1 VTRNTT
7 PAASGVKREASSVE
21 RYCNV
26 AIPHTRLPELTYEF
40 EPEGFSELVPGSC
53 VQVRLRGKKAKGLV
67 LEVLAR
73 SPVPK
78 TLPVEKLVEPQLVS
92 AELLRLLRWV
102 GAYYFGRMGEVLGLA
117 LPRGICGYGLRRA
130 KAAPAVE
137 TRPTSFVPRPVVSDL
152 HPSSFVFHPSFSV
165 YVNTG
170 SGSGEDVVADFVG
183 AGLERG
189 TVIVLMPESET
200 DRWTG
205 TLRLR
210 LGIEPVL
217 YHGDRKASER
227 KSVWRELR
235 SIERRLVLGVRSAVF
250 APVPDL
256 AGIVVLHEHDKVF
269 KEERHPR
276 FNARDVAIARAKLT
290 DCPVLLCDPTP
301 SAETWLNLRN
311 GQYQMVQSPSPK
323 SQGESTKFQ
332 GESAKFQGESA
343 KFQGESAKFQGESA
357 KSQGESTKFQ
367 GESAK
372 SQGGS
377 AKSETEA
384 LKSDFATSP
393 FPLVV
398 SDRLPDTIVVDM
410 RKHRELLAPVLVN
423 ELKEARAAGESA
435 VLYINR
441 RGLSRYVACRDC
453 GSPLSC
459 PECAVSL
466 VLFSGGNFC
475 CRYCGKT
482 SAAPETCP
490 ACGSADFRLK
500 APGIE
505 MAAREVT
512 RLLPDAN
519 VVTVLT
525 ESVPRSSPEPGSVIV
540 GTRALFGVP
549 WPGRVRV
556 VAALSVDD
564 DLCLPDFRARE
575 RTFQTLSGLS
585 RRAAAHGA
593 TLVLQTRRP
602 DDPAVQCA
610 AAGDV
615 ASFLG
620 QELKLR
626 EELEFPP
633 YRRLALIELS
643 ARSESMAA
651 KHGEW
656 LCRRLG
662 RVQGVEAMGPVP
674 VRGRA
679 NTVQVMVKVARN
691 LRLDRL
697 VTLKQLESD
706 GVRAR
711 VDVDPLETV

>member
-1 VTRNTT
+1 MSRP
-7 PAASGVKREASSVE
+7 PAPGSPQYEPGR
-21 RYCNV
+21 RFCNV
-26 AIPHTRLPELTYEF
+26 AIPHTRLHELTYEF
-40 EPEGFSELVPGSC
+40 EPERFPELVPGAC

-67 LEVLAR
+67 LEILAR

-78 TLPVEKLVEPQLVS
+78 TLPVEKLVEPQLV
-92 AELLRLLRWV
+92 AGELLHLLRWV

-117 LPRGICGYGLRRA
+117 LPRGICGYGLRRG
-130 KAAPAVE
+130 
-137 TRPTSFVPRPVVSDL
+137 TRGEGRGFNVRQPVVVSDL
-152 HPSSFVFHPSFSV
+152 HPSSFILPSSFSV
-165 YVNTG
+165 LVHTAPD
-170 SGSGEDVVADFVG
+170 SRDDVVAGFVA

-200 DRWTG
+200 GRLADA
-205 TLRLR
+205 LRSR
-210 LGIEPVL
+210 LGVEPVL

-235 SIERRLVLGVRSAVF
+235 SSERRLVLGVRSAVF

-256 AGIVVLHEHDKVF
+256 AGIVVLDEHDKVF

-276 FNARDVAIARAKLT
+276 FSARDVAIARARLA
-290 DCPVLLCDPTP
+290 DCPVLLSDPTP

-311 GQYQMVQSPSPK
+311 GQYKNVESPSLK
-323 SQGESTKFQ
+323 SQVESTKSKE
-332 GESAKFQGESA
+332 ESP
-343 KFQGESAKFQGESA
+343 
-357 KSQGESTKFQ
+357 
-367 GESAK
+367 
-372 SQGGS
+372 
-377 AKSETEA
+377 
-384 LKSDFATSP
+384 KSDFAISP
-393 FPLVV
+393 FPLVI
-398 SDRLPDTIVVDM
+398 SDSLPDTLVVDM
-410 RKHRELLAPVLVN
+410 RKHRGELLAPVLVN

-441 RGLSRYVACRDC
+441 RGLSRYVACHDC
-453 GSPLSC
+453 GSPLAC
-459 PECAVSL
+459 PDCAVSL
-466 VLFSGGNFC
+466 VLFSGGNLC
-475 CRYCGKT
+475 CRYCGRT
-482 SAAPETCP
+482 GVAPETCP
-490 ACGSADFRLK
+490 ACGSPDFRLK

-505 MAAREVT
+505 MAAREVC
-512 RLLPDAN
+512 RLLPDAR

-525 ESVPRSSPEPGSVIV
+525 ESGRQAVTEPGSVIV
-540 GTRALFGVP
+540 GTRALFSVP
-549 WPGRVRV
+549 WPERVRV

-575 RTFQTLSGLS
+575 RTFQVLSGLS
-585 RRAAAHGA
+585 RRAAAQGA

-615 ASFLG
+615 ARFLD

-626 EELEFPP
+626 EELQFPP
-633 YRRLALIELS
+633 YRRLVLIELS
-643 ARSESMAA
+643 AGSESKATE
-651 KHGEW
+651 HGEW
-656 LCRRLG
+656 LCRKLG

-706 GVRAR
+706 GVRVK
-711 VDVDPLETV
+711 VDVDPLETA

>member
-1 VTRNTT
+1 MSRP
-7 PAASGVKREASSVE
+7 PAPGNSQPE
-21 RYCNV
+21 RGRRFCNV
-26 AIPHTRLPELTYEF
+26 AIPHTRLHELTYEF
-40 EPEGFSELVPGSC
+40 EPEGFPELVPGAC

-67 LEVLAR
+67 LEILAR

-78 TLPVEKLVEPQLVS
+78 TLPVEKLVEPQLV
-92 AELLRLLRWV
+92 AGELLHLLRWV

-117 LPRGICGYGLRRA
+117 LPRGICGYGLRRT
-130 KAAPAVE
+130 KPAAASAPE
-137 TRPTSFVPRPVVSDL
+137 SRPTSFVR
-152 HPSSFVFHPSFSV
+152 HPSVFDRPPSSILIPPSFSV
-165 YVNTG
+165 HVHTG
-170 SGSGEDVVADFVG
+170 PGPRDDIVTGFVA

-189 TVIVLMPESET
+189 TVIVLLPEFEAG
-200 DRWTG
+200 RWADA
-205 TLRLR
+205 LRSR

-235 SIERRLVLGVRSAVF
+235 SSEHRLVLGVRSAVF

-256 AGIVVLHEHDKVF
+256 AGIVVLDEHDKVF

-276 FNARDVAIARAKLT
+276 FNARDVAIARARLA
-290 DCPVLLCDPTP
+290 DCPVLLSDPTP

-311 GQYQMVQSPSPK
+311 VQYQNVESPNPK
-323 SQGESTKFQ
+323 SQVESI
-332 GESAKFQGESA
+332 
-343 KFQGESAKFQGESA
+343 
-357 KSQGESTKFQ
+357 
-367 GESAK
+367 
-372 SQGGS
+372 
-377 AKSETEA
+377 
-384 LKSDFATSP
+384 KSDFAISP
-393 FPLVV
+393 LHLDI
-398 SDRLPDTIVVDM
+398 SHDLPDTLVVDM
-410 RKHRELLAPVLVN
+410 RKHRGEVLAPVLVN
-423 ELKEARAAGESA
+423 ELKEACAAGESS

-459 PECAVSL
+459 PECGVSL
-466 VLFSGGNFC
+466 VLFSGGNLC

-482 SAAPETCP
+482 GTAPETCP
-490 ACGSADFRLK
+490 ACGSPDFRLK

-505 MAAREVT
+505 MAAREVS
-512 RLLPDAN
+512 RVLPDAK

-525 ESVPRSSPEPGSVIV
+525 ESAPRSSLAAAAPVGQHLVPRSSPEPGSVIV

-549 WPGRVRV
+549 WPERVRV

-575 RTFQTLSGLS
+575 RTFQVLSGLS

-610 AAGDV
+610 ATGDV
-615 ASFLG
+615 ARFLD

-633 YRRLALIELS
+633 YRRLVLIELS
-643 ARSESMAA
+643 AGSGSMAA

-656 LCRRLG
+656 LCRKLG

-679 NTVQVMVKVARN
+679 NTVQVLVKVARN

-697 VTLKQLESD
+697 VTLRQLESD
-706 GVRAR
+706 GVRAK
-711 VDVDPLETV
+711 VDVDPLETA

>member
-1 VTRNTT
+1 MK
-7 PAASGVKREASSVE
+7 PEASGVR

-26 AIPHTRLPELTYEF
+26 AIPHTRLHELTYEF
-40 EPEGFSELVPGSC
+40 EPERFPELVPGSC

-67 LEVLAR
+67 LEIPAR

-78 TLPVEKLVEPQLVS
+78 TLPVEKLIEPQLVS

-102 GAYYFGRMGEVLGLA
+102 GAYYFGRMGAVLGMA

-130 KAAPAVE
+130 KPVPGVE
-137 TRPTSFVPRPVVSDL
+137 TRPKSFVPRPVVSDL
-152 HPSSFVFHPSFSV
+152 HPSSFIFPSSFSV
-165 YVNTG
+165 NVHAGPG
-170 SGSGEDVVADFVG
+170 SREDIVADFV
-183 AGLERG
+183 AAALERG

-200 DRWTG
+200 GVWAG
-205 TLRLR
+205 TLRSR
-210 LGIEPVL
+210 LGVEPVL

-235 SIERRLVLGVRSAVF
+235 SGERMLVLGVRSAVF
-250 APVPDL
+250 APAPDL
-256 AGIVVLHEHDKVF
+256 AGVVVIDEHDKVF

-276 FNARDVAIARAKLT
+276 FNARDVAIARARLA

-311 GQYQMVQSPSPK
+311 GQYQMMQSPAAKSQGESPK
-323 SQGESTKFQ
+323 SQGESTK
-332 GESAKFQGESA
+332 
-343 KFQGESAKFQGESA
+343 
-357 KSQGESTKFQ
+357 SQGESTKSE
-367 GESAK
+367 GES
-372 SQGGS
+372 S
-377 AKSETEA
+377 KSEGESPESQVETTKSHAESS
-384 LKSDFATSP
+384 KSDFAISP
-393 FPLVV
+393 FPLVISAPV
-398 SDRLPDTIVVDM
+398 PDTLVVDM
-410 RKHRELLAPVLVN
+410 RKHRGEVLAPVLVN
-423 ELKEARAAGESA
+423 ELKEARAAGESS

-441 RGLSRYVACRDC
+441 RGLSRYVVCRDC

-459 PECAVSL
+459 PDCGVSL
-466 VLFSGGNFC
+466 VLYSGGNLC

-482 SAAPETCP
+482 STAPETCP
-490 ACGSADFRLK
+490 ACGSPDFRLK

-505 MAAREVT
+505 MAAREVS
-512 RLLPDAN
+512 RLLPDAK
-519 VVTVLT
+519 VLTVLT
-525 ESVPRSSPEPGSVIV
+525 ESVHGSFSEPGSVVV

-549 WPGRVRV
+549 WPERVRV

-575 RTFQTLSGLS
+575 RTFQVLSGLS

-602 DDPAVQCA
+602 DDPAVQA
-610 AAGDV
+610 AVAGDV
-615 ASFLG
+615 ARFLD

-633 YRRLALIELS
+633 YRRLVLIELS
-643 ARSESMAA
+643 AGSESKAA
-651 KHGEW
+651 RHGEL
-656 LCRRLG
+656 LCRKLG

-674 VRGRA
+674 VRGRT
-679 NTVQVMVKVARN
+679 NTVQVLVKVARN

-711 VDVDPLETV
+711 VDVDPLETA

>member
-1 VTRNTT
+1 MSR
-7 PAASGVKREASSVE
+7 PQPFHCA
-21 RYCNV
+21 
-26 AIPHTRLPELTYEF
+26 LPTAT
-40 EPEGFSELVPGSC
+40 GPGAC

-78 TLPVEKLVEPQLVS
+78 TLPVEKLVEPKLVS
-92 AELLRLLRWV
+92 GELLRLLRWV

-117 LPRGICGYGLRRA
+117 LPRGICGYGLRRTKPA
-130 KAAPAVE
+130 KAPGSELTPA
-137 TRPTSFVPRPVVSDL
+137 SSVPRPVVSDL
-152 HPSSFVFHPSFSV
+152 HSSSFIFHPSFSV
-165 YVNTG
+165 TVHTAPG
-170 SGSGEDVVADFVG
+170 SRDDIVAGFV
-183 AGLERG
+183 AAALERG
-189 TVIVLMPESET
+189 SVIVLLPEFEAGRMA
-200 DRWTG
+200 DA
-205 TLRLR
+205 LRSR

-227 KSVWRELR
+227 KSIWRKLR
-235 SIERRLVLGVRSAVF
+235 SSEYRLVLGVRSAVF

-256 AGIVVLHEHDKVF
+256 AGLVVLDEHDKVF

-276 FNARDVAIARAKLT
+276 FNARDVAIARARLA

-301 SAETWLNLRN
+301 SAETWLNLRT
-311 GQYQMVQSPSPK
+311 GQYQMAQSPNLK
-323 SQGESTKFQ
+323 SQGESTKSE
-332 GESAKFQGESA
+332 GESAKSEV
-343 KFQGESAKFQGESA
+343 ESA
-357 KSQGESTKFQ
+357 KSQGESDKFQ
-367 GESAK
+367 GERTK
-372 SQGGS
+372 SKEESPESQVES
-377 AKSETEA
+377 P
-384 LKSDFATSP
+384 KSDFAISP
-393 FPLVV
+393 FHSVI
-398 SDRLPDTIVVDM
+398 SAALPDTLVVDM
-410 RKHRELLAPVLVN
+410 RKHRGELLAPVLVN
-423 ELKEARAAGESA
+423 ELKEAGAAGESS

-441 RGLSRYVACRDC
+441 RGLSRYVACGDC

-459 PECAVSL
+459 PDCAVSL
-466 VLFSGGNFC
+466 VLFSGGDLC
-475 CRYCGKT
+475 CRYCGKA

-490 ACGSADFRLK
+490 ACGGPDFRLK

-512 RLLPDAN
+512 RLLPDAK
-519 VVTVLT
+519 VVTVLN
-525 ESVPRSSPEPGSVIV
+525 ESVPRSSFFVPRSSAEPGTVIV

-549 WPGRVRV
+549 WPERVRV

-575 RTFQTLSGLS
+575 RTFQVLSELS
-585 RRAAAHGA
+585 RRAAAQGA

-602 DDPAVQCA
+602 DDPAVQYA

-615 ASFLG
+615 ARFLD

-633 YRRLALIELS
+633 YRRLVLIELS
-643 ARSESMAA
+643 ARRGPGVA
-651 KHGEW
+651 KHGEM

-679 NTVQVMVKVARN
+679 DTVQVLVKVARN
-691 LRLDRL
+691 LRLDRI
-697 VTLKQLESD
+697 VTLRQLESD

>member
-1 VTRNTT
+1 MARDALRMT
-7 PAASGVKREASSVE
+7 PAAAGLKREASGVE

-26 AIPHTRLPELTYEF
+26 AIPHTRLHELTYEF
-40 EPEGFSELVPGSC
+40 EPERFLELAPGAC

-78 TLPVEKLVEPQLVS
+78 TLPVEKLVEPRLVS
-92 AELLRLLRWV
+92 EELLRLLRWV
-102 GAYYFGRMGEVLGLA
+102 GAYYFGRMGAVLGMA
-117 LPRGICGYGLRRA
+117 LPRGICGHGLRRGA
-130 KAAPAVE
+130 RGGERALSGR
-137 TRPTSFVPRPVVSDL
+137 RPVVVSDL
-152 HPSSFVFHPSFSV
+152 HLSSFIFPPSFSV
-165 YVNTG
+165 NVHTG
-170 SGSGEDVVADFVG
+170 SGSQEDVVAGFVG

-200 DRWTG
+200 GVWAG
-205 TLRLR
+205 TLRAR

-227 KSVWRELR
+227 KSVWREVR
-235 SIERRLVLGVRSAVF
+235 SSERMLVLGVRSAVF

-256 AGIVVLHEHDKVF
+256 AGVVVIDEHDKVF

-276 FNARDVAIARAKLT
+276 FNARDVAIARARLA

-311 GQYQMVQSPSPK
+311 GQYQMVQSP
-323 SQGESTKFQ
+323 
-332 GESAKFQGESA
+332 A
-343 KFQGESAKFQGESA
+343 A
-357 KSQGESTKFQ
+357 KSQGESPKSEVEGTKSEVQSPAAKSQ
-367 GESAK
+367 GESPKSEEESPESQVESAK
-372 SQGGS
+372 SRGES
-377 AKSETEA
+377 TKSN
-384 LKSDFATSP
+384 LSISP
-393 FPLVV
+393 FHFVISGSP
-398 SDRLPDTIVVDM
+398 PDTLVVDM
-410 RKHRELLAPVLVN
+410 RKHRGEVLAPVLVN
-423 ELKEARAAGESA
+423 ELKEARAAGESS

-453 GSPLSC
+453 GSPLLC
-459 PECAVSL
+459 TDCGVSL
-466 VLFSGGNFC
+466 VLYSGGNLC

-482 SAAPETCP
+482 STAPETCP
-490 ACGSADFRLK
+490 ACGSPDFRLK

-505 MAAREVT
+505 MAAREVS

-519 VVTVLT
+519 VLTVLT
-525 ESVPRSSPEPGSVIV
+525 ESVHRSSPEPGSVVV
-540 GTRALFGVP
+540 GTRALFGVH
-549 WPGRVRV
+549 WPERVRV

-575 RTFQTLSGLS
+575 RTFQVLSELS

-602 DDPAVQCA
+602 DDPAVQA
-610 AAGDV
+610 ATAGDV
-615 ASFLG
+615 ARFLD

-633 YRRLALIELS
+633 YRRLVLIELS
-643 ARSESMAA
+643 AASESKAA
-651 KHGEW
+651 RHGEM
-656 LCRRLG
+656 LCRKLG

-674 VRGRA
+674 VRGRT
-679 NTVQVMVKVARN
+679 NTVQVLVKVARN